1 MKMARGGEKDV
12 KIRQLQTYDCGAA
25 CLASVAGWYG
35 VYLPL
40 MKIRYLCG
48 CTEEGISVKGILDG
62 ANKMGFYAKAYKS
75 PGKDISFYKE
85 MNVPAIAHIK
95 TEQEML
101 HFVVIY
107 GLKGERVKIMD
118 PATGEFR
125 KMAVEEFVKQWTG
138 IIILVTPGNNFKKGG
153 SRKRGRAEFY
163 KVLLFHKKEMAL
175 LLMGSLAIMVT
186 GIFYSILL
194 QQIIDNAILPGN
206 RRVLWTAAIILAV
219 ATALVL
225 CLNYAKEMLSLR
237 TGIRIDCRLVL
248 AYLRKLFAMP
258 LRFFWQYKA
267 GDLNSRVADSF
278 KIREILCEG
287 LVSAAANSFALLCS
301 MAIMFCYNSRL
312 ALLVLLY
319 IPLYILLFYISKRI
333 NKKYNRKLAVKGA
346 EMESNVISGIDSVET
361 LKYYNSEEIALE
373 RIERSYS
380 DLTELFYNG
389 GRAVIGFDTAAES
402 LSRTLLASILIA
414 GGFYSLEGEITAGE
428 LISFYT
434 LCSFFTAPLNALIN
448 MNNLMAEADVSM
460 ERIFEILDADD
471 ESPYTGKRPDMVPVS
486 PQEIDIKGLSFSYPG
501 REMIFKDLNLTIKR
515 GELTLVAGES
525 GCGKSTLLSLITG
538 EYPFSEG
545 EITIGGISV
554 RHIDIRSLREYI
566 TVVPQRAVILNC
578 TLLQNIAPERGGC
591 DTEKVRSICK
601 RLNLDGM
608 VKDLPF
614 GLNTDLNEK
623 GIKLSGGEIRR
634 IAVARA
640 IYRDTPV
647 YLFDEPTA
655 SVDREN
661 KRLVIREIDSLRRR
675 NKSVVVVT
683 HDIEAFYRYGTGID
697 KIIRIFRDK
706 TSAHSAVEVC
716 TPESQIF

>member
-1 MKMARGGEKDV
+1 
-12 KIRQLQTYDCGAA
+12 
-25 CLASVAGWYG
+25 
-35 VYLPL
+35 
-40 MKIRYLCG
+40 
-48 CTEEGISVKGILDG
+48 
-62 ANKMGFYAKAYKS
+62 
-75 PGKDISFYKE
+75 
-85 MNVPAIAHIK
+85 
-95 TEQEML
+95 
-101 HFVVIY
+101 
-107 GLKGERVKIMD
+107 
-118 PATGEFR
+118 
-125 KMAVEEFVKQWTG
+125 
-138 IIILVTPGNNFKKGG
+138 
-153 SRKRGRAEFY
+153 
-163 KVLLFHKKEMAL
+163 MAL
-175 LLMGSLAIMVT
+175 SQMTLEHRTRSFSTV
-186 GIFYSILL
+186 SPWILL
-194 QQIIDNAILPGN
+194 QSMRNAFSPSCPG
-206 RRVLWTAAIILAV
+206 
-219 ATALVL
+219 
-225 CLNYAKEMLSLR
+225 
-237 TGIRIDCRLVL
+237 RL
-248 AYLRKLFAMP
+248 
-258 LRFFWQYKA
+258 
-267 GDLNSRVADSF
+267 
-278 KIREILCEG
+278 
-287 LVSAAANSFALLCS
+287 
-301 MAIMFCYNSRL
+301 
-312 ALLVLLY
+312 
-319 IPLYILLFYISKRI
+319 
-333 NKKYNRKLAVKGA
+333 
-346 EMESNVISGIDSVET
+346 SNVISGIDSVET
-361 LKYYNSEEIALE
+361 LKYYNSEEMALE

-389 GRAVIGFDTAAES
+389 GRVVIGFDTAAES

-501 REMIFKDLNLTIKR
+501 REMIFKNLNLTIKR

-683 HDIEAFYRYGTGID
+683 HDIEAFYRYGAGID